1 MKKRIK
7 LLILLPLIC
16 LITSCS
22 YIFDM
27 LLDFNNTSYSTT
39 SNNNKPASSVNIIED
54 YDYIS
59 PLQEKME
66 NDDDFS
72 VGMPSSGDIKVL
84 VIPVQ
89 IGNVF
94 FTDNDL
100 KRIDLAFNGN
110 RDSTG
115 FESVN
120 SYYKKT
126 SGGLLNIEATIT
138 SVYKTPNNKLYYESL
153 YSRGGNPEYEII
165 NGAMHYFNETYNYD
179 EFDYNKDSYIDGIYL
194 IYSCDYSYEDDSPW
208 WAWCY
213 EYYTSDYEYYDNVEV
228 DFYVWAS
235 VDFLTDEI
243 TYNHRISANAETLIH
258 ETGHML
264 GLDDYYDYN
273 YDLGPDGGIGGG
285 CMMDYNVGDHD
296 PFSKIM
302 MGWSTP
308 TIIKDDITINLK
320 PSVTSNESLIIPL
333 REFDGDY
340 FDEYLVI
347 DYFTNESLNFVQAG
361 HNGLF
366 SKNGI
371 RIYHVDARIDKNLG
385 NPNRTGTDKFGNS
398 YYNTIFSFNNSDTDH
413 KQIRLIEKDNNNSI
427 VNTEFSSNDDLF
439 YKGDFLENF
448 TNYDDEKVE
457 FILTIDEIT
466 KEYATITITFKKE
479 EQNSN

>member
-94 FTDNDL
+94 FTENDL

-153 YSRGGNPEYEII
+153 YSRGEI
-165 NGAMHYFNETYNYD
+165 
-179 EFDYNKDSYIDGIYL
+179 
-194 IYSCDYSYEDDSPW
+194 
-208 WAWCY
+208 
-213 EYYTSDYEYYDNVEV
+213 
-228 DFYVWAS
+228 
-235 VDFLTDEI
+235 
-243 TYNHRISANAETLIH
+243 
-258 ETGHML
+258 
-264 GLDDYYDYN
+264 
-273 YDLGPDGGIGGG
+273 
-285 CMMDYNVGDHD
+285 
-296 PFSKIM
+296 
-302 MGWSTP
+302 
-308 TIIKDDITINLK
+308 
-320 PSVTSNESLIIPL
+320 
-333 REFDGDY
+333 
-340 FDEYLVI
+340 
-347 DYFTNESLNFVQAG
+347 Q
-361 HNGLF
+361 
-366 SKNGI
+366 
-371 RIYHVDARIDKNLG
+371 
-385 NPNRTGTDKFGNS
+385 
-398 YYNTIFSFNNSDTDH
+398 NTKS
-413 KQIRLIEKDNNNSI
+413 
-427 VNTEFSSNDDLF
+427 
-439 YKGDFLENF
+439 
-448 TNYDDEKVE
+448 
-457 FILTIDEIT
+457 
-466 KEYATITITFKKE
+466 
-479 EQNSN
+479 